1 MEETSIAFYGS
12 ASETMQSWALD
23 RAFRDAMALKSKL
36 PDWIMGMQGMSGRK
50 YRRLINNLIG
60 ILPDA
65 RYLEV
70 GSWAGSTSCSAMF
83 GNTCTCTCIDNWS
96 QFGGP
101 KDAFLTHTEAA
112 RSNRVDFTFIE
123 QDFRK
128 VDYVSLGAFN
138 IYLFDGPHEYQDQF
152 DGVTIAQPAI
162 PGDYIQVVD
171 DWNWPQVRQGTIDAI
186 GSLKLRI
193 VYAIE
198 VRTTQNES
206 HPQLAQGAASD
217 WHNGYFIAALARQ

>member
-36 PDWIMGMQGMSGRK
+36 PDWVLGMQGMSGRK

-83 GNTCTCTCIDNWS
+83 GNACTCTCIDNWS

-112 RSNRVDFTFIE
+112 RSDRIDFNFIE

-128 VDYVSLGAFN
+128 VDYSALGQFN

-198 VRTTQNES
+198 VRTTQNET
-206 HPQLAQGAASD
+206 HPQLAQGAGSD